1 MKSITSMLYKARA
14 ELGSWACVLFS
25 WVVIWISA
33 LIKNQVDG
41 TQVNELHSYLYL
53 FVMSAVFF
61 LCVIGAVIL
70 LNVVSRVS
78 AERKI
83 WFYSVSVYSLLRVS
97 ESHPDSGT
105 VHSSC
110 SGGDV
115 PYQRYSTLHF
125 GVE

>member
-14 ELGSWACVLFS
+14 ELGAWACVLFS
-25 WVVIWISA
+25 WAVIWMSA

-83 WFYSVSVYSLLRVS
+83 WFTLCLCIHYCAYLSLILIREPSIPLAQVGVFLI
-97 ESHPDSGT
+97 SGI
-105 VHSSC
+105 V
-110 SGGDV
+110 
-115 PYQRYSTLHF
+115 LFIF